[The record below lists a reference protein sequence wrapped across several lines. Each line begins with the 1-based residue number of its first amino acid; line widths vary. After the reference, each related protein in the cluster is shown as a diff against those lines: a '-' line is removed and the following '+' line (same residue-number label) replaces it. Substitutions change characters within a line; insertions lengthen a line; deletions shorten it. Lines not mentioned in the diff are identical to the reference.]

1 MYYFSRIERS
11 GISRELL
18 EKQKKKEIH
27 PKVPKTKDCSL
38 HNSGKTSNDLS
49 IIVSKIRRRT
59 QIVHHTT
66 VEGLYLSLIMM
77 ITELPNVLFHAK
89 RTGRNDV
96 LDTEINRHSKRSKVK
111 LGQNPSIVAINND

>member
-1 MYYFSRIERS
+1 MIERS

-38 HNSGKTSNDLS
+38 HNSGKTSNDQS
-49 IIVSKIRRRT
+49 MIVSKIRRGT

-77 ITELPNVLFHAK
+77 ITELPNVLSHAK

-96 LDTEINRHSKRSKVK
+96 LDTEINRHSKRNKVK
-111 LGQNPSIVAINND
+111 LGQNPSIVATNND

>member
-1 MYYFSRIERS
+1 M
-11 GISRELL
+11 SRELL

-38 HNSGKTSNDLS
+38 HNSGKTLNDLS
-49 IIVSKIRRRT
+49 VIVSKIRHRT

-66 VEGLYLSLIMM
+66 AEGLYLSLIMI

-89 RTGRNDV
+89 RTGHNDV
-96 LDTEINRHSKRSKVK
+96 LDTEINRHSKGNKVK
-111 LGQNPSIVAINND
+111 QLGQNPSIVAINND